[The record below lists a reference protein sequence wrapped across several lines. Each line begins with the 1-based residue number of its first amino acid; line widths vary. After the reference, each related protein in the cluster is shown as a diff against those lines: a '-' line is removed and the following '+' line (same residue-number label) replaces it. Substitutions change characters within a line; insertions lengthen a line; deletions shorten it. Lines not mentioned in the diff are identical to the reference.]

1 MPSSERLT
9 QLRATR
15 TLNVGKAV
23 MLTLLTALLMSIVA
37 ATIKQ
42 LVATVAVEMILLVQY
57 LTCAALM
64 LPWLA
69 KNGFKALKTEHM
81 GLHLARAVSG
91 WLCLYAYFLAI
102 EHIPLVDA
110 VLLRNA
116 APLCVPVWVLLW
128 LKISIP
134 LVRWIPV
141 MVGFVGIALVLQPTS
156 DGFKLWHLLGLGS
169 AIAMAG
175 SIVTTR
181 LLALTE
187 PTSRIMFHYFFL
199 SALFTVPLALSKE
212 ILIPLSALPFM
223 IGIGLFTFFSMW
235 CYTRAYQYASATII
249 SPISYFG
256 VVFTG
261 LWGWLLWDQI
271 PDNIALI
278 GALLVILG
286 GIGSVLMG
294 KVGAAK

>member
-1 MPSSERLT
+1 MSSSERLT

>member
-1 MPSSERLT
+1 
-9 QLRATR
+9 
-15 TLNVGKAV
+15 

>member
-1 MPSSERLT
+1 
-9 QLRATR
+9 
-15 TLNVGKAV
+15 
-23 MLTLLTALLMSIVA
+23 MLTLLTALLMSVVA

-42 LVATVAVEMILLVQY
+42 LVPIVGVETILLVQY

-64 LPWLA
+64 LPWVVKKGL
-69 KNGFKALKTEHM
+69 KALKTDHI
-81 GLHLARAVSG
+81 GLHIARAVSG

-116 APLCVPVWVLLW
+116 APLCVPLWALLW
-128 LKISIP
+128 LKIRMP
-134 LVRWIPV
+134 AVRWIPV
-141 MVGFVGIALVLQPTS
+141 MIGFAGIALVLQPTS
-156 DGFKLWHLLGLGS
+156 EDFKLWHLLGLGS

-181 LLALTE
+181 VLALTE
-187 PTSRIMFHYFFL
+187 PTSRIMFYYFFI
-199 SALFTVPLALSKE
+199 SALFTVPLAITQE
-212 ILIPLSALPFM
+212 IIISLVALPFM
-223 IGIGLFTFFSMW
+223 VGIGLFTFFSMW

-261 LWGWLLWDQI
+261 LWSWLFWDQI
-271 PDNIALI
+271 PDSMAVM
-278 GALLVILG
+278 GAILVILG
-286 GIGSVLMG
+286 GIGSVLFG
-294 KVGAAK
+294 NIGRSKTK